1 MEVKKFNGRINERIL
16 RNTWKIFD
24 ESYQGQFGSGP
35 GRDHG
40 KPGGPTGG
48 KPVKPDIKP
57 DHVQADNL
65 ELPETLLNRLSLA
78 EEEIE
83 GFDKD
88 DFVARVVR
96 DRLKELEEN
105 HGKVVAWNI
114 QPFYYNDEGL
124 KDSS

>member
-1 MEVKKFNGRINERIL
+1 M
-16 RNTWKIFD
+16 
-24 ESYQGQFGSGP
+24 
-35 GRDHG
+35 
-40 KPGGPTGG
+40 
-48 KPVKPDIKP
+48 KPDIKP
-57 DHVQADNL
+57 EHVQADNL

-96 DRLKELEEN
+96 DRLKELEEK

-114 QPFYYNDEGL
+114 QPFYYNDESL
-124 KDSS
+124 KEK